1 VEIEAARKFN
11 HTVQI
16 QIGEGEMKHK
26 AFFRVLLGSLFLA
39 LLFGATLPITA
50 SADEGTPPTDP
61 DPTESIGEV
70 EQGSAGEGDLESGE
84 EEAIPLEEST
94 PAGGDQAITVEEK
107 LFDEPIISEE
117 ISVAEVSIQSDGIG
131 VPPETEIVTLDDAGD
146 PLPLAPVAAAETLTT
161 ADPMWCPVGV
171 TPGSANCSDP
181 FGTFG
186 ELIAWLYDTDPD
198 TAGVIWIEDTFISES
213 GGWYLDGELGLANM
227 SQYNLTIKGGWKGSG
242 TGIDMTSPSIFNGA
256 TLEINHWIGDVSLSD
271 LVFENISNGST
282 TALIVQTAGKIT
294 LTRVEVVENAGSGV
308 SVDNSVGTKDVIVAA
323 STFEEN
329 DGGDGLHVISK
340 GLVTLNSID
349 ASFNG
354 GSGAYINN
362 VSVTLK
368 GVTLLGTNVFSENLG
383 NGLEIITSGQITA
396 GNLVNNANS
405 GYGLLVDNS
414 SSTKSV
420 IISGT
425 SEFKFNGGGMNILS
439 KGSITLNNISAS
451 NSLLFEGALL
461 DNSGASSANV
471 TLTGTN
477 TFDSNQMDGLRILSK
492 GIITLNKTTA
502 NGNGQSE
509 TNGYGAWLD
518 NSEAVSARS
527 VLINQ
532 GTFNENYEGGLYVAS
547 DGSITISKLTV
558 SENTGKGVELSN
570 LGANPLAPQNV
581 IVSGFLTAN
590 LNESVGLDVQ
600 SLGAITLSFVTAN
613 GNQGNG
619 ATLDA
624 GNVVTLTGS
633 NHFDENWAD
642 GLLITTRGAITLSN
656 VNANSNLG
664 SGAILNNDLF
674 GAVGNVTI
682 SGTSDFSSN
691 NETGLAITS
700 RGSVLIAN
708 FQANENLANGISI
721 DNSVDG
727 FQGSVTLG
735 TSLLNWCNAISGNYE
750 TGLEISSN
758 GLITLTN
765 ICALG
770 NGRFESPGFGAIID
784 NSTGNTKAVLLN
796 GVNSFS
802 NNYSGGIDVSSS
814 GKITIANLTASN
826 NFNGFGATLF
836 NAANVNSP
844 QAISLTGANHVS
856 GNYWNGL
863 TANSFGAVIINNL
876 TASTNGANGGS
887 GYGAWLDNCNELV
900 EGEGDCTTFNPQPI
914 TLSGK
919 NSFSSNIGFGLKVFS
934 LGSIKLNNVSASSNS
949 GVGTSV
955 NNDFVGAVGGVAI
968 TGTTNFFGYNVN
980 GLQVTSRRAITISN
994 LEASY
999 NTGVGA
1005 TLSNYANPP
1014 FPQNITISGYSIFTE
1029 NLGGYGLS
1037 ARTLGAI
1044 TISSLSASMNGAQG
1058 AILDNAEPAATGV
1071 ITLKGAQLLYDNGG
1085 SGLELSSNRTVTIN
1099 SVTSS
1104 LNNGYGVSVDNRA
1117 AGLLYDVKL
1126 TGTNLFN
1133 DNDLIGLDIR
1143 TFGNIALNN
1152 LSATNNGIDEA
1163 EDLGYGVYLDN
1174 QTGASLA
1181 KVVTLTGVNVFN
1193 DNFEDGLFILSLG
1206 AIKANSLSAFGNQS
1220 SGVSLDNQLGSITA
1234 GITVTGANTFQGNLG
1249 FGLLALSPG
1258 QISFANLTAN
1268 LNDSGGV
1275 KADNSA
1281 STAAVPVTISGFNT
1295 FNENGP
1301 GVGEGAGLLVKSTGN
1316 ITLSNL
1322 TAIRNQFFGVQLDNQ
1337 TNAVGNP
1344 SITITGV
1351 NTFSANLSTG
1361 LYIQSAGNV
1370 NLYRVVADGNVGDG
1384 VLIASTKNVTIT
1396 CGSLTGNEGT
1406 GLFVS
1411 ATEGL
1416 LTLKAV
1422 FAYGNAVNTTL
1433 FYADFASSR
1442 SCSLP

>member
-1 VEIEAARKFN
+1 
-11 HTVQI
+11 
-16 QIGEGEMKHK
+16 MKNTIFFH
-26 AFFRVLLGSLFLA
+26 AFVCGLSFA
-39 LLFGATLPITA
+39 LLAAAFLPIPA
-50 SADEGTPPTDP
+50 FAEEGDPPTDP
-61 DPTESIGEV
+61 VPAEEASIV
-70 EQGSAGEGDLESGE
+70 EETTGISAESAGAAAGQTDPNGGAEIPLSGE
-84 EEAIPLEEST
+84 EFQELPPTSELPVLGNLSGDLVSVDPSTGNIENLSVGDSVTDWSEST
-94 PAGGDQAITVEEK
+94 GAI
-107 LFDEPIISEE
+107 
-117 ISVAEVSIQSDGIG
+117 
-131 VPPETEIVTLDDAGD
+131 EIVVADEAGE
-146 PLPLAPVAAAETLTT
+146 PLPLASGAAAESLATG
-161 ADPMWCPVGV
+161 DPMWCPAGV
-171 TPGSANCSDP
+171 TPLSGPEIWTGGCSPDYS
-181 FGTFG
+181 TFG
-186 ELIAWLYDTDPD
+186 ELVSWLYSNDPNK
-198 TAGVIWIEDTFISES
+198 AGVIWIERDFVSGS
-213 GGWYLDGELGLANM
+213 GGWYLDPEIAPLENLPNF
-227 SQYNLTIKGGWKGSG
+227 NLTIKGGWVGSG
-242 TGIDMTSPSIFNGA
+242 TGIDITSPSVFNGA
-256 TLEINHWIGDVSLSD
+256 TLEIKNWIGDITLSD
-271 LVFENISNGST
+271 IVFTNIVGETS
-282 TALIVQTAGKIT
+282 TALSVQTAGKIT
-294 LTRVEVVENAGSGV
+294 LTRVEVVDNAGSGV
-308 SVDNSVGTKDVIVAA
+308 SLDNAAGTKDVIVAA

-329 DGGDGLHVISK
+329 DGGDGLSVISQ
-340 GLVTLNSID
+340 GLVTLNNID

-354 GSGAYINN
+354 GSGTSINN

-368 GVTLLGTNVFSENLG
+368 GITLLGVNVFSENQS
-383 NGLEIITSGQITA
+383 NGLEIISSGQITA
-396 GNLVNNANS
+396 GNLINNANS

-425 SEFKFNGGGMNILS
+425 SEFKFNGGGVNILS

-518 NSEAVSARS
+518 NSEAVSAKS

-613 GNQGNG
+613 GNQDNG

-856 GNYWNGL
+856 GNYGNGL
-863 TANSFGAVIINNL
+863 TANSFGAIIINNL

-949 GVGTSV
+949 GVGTIL
-955 NNDFVGAVGGVAI
+955 NNDFDGAVGGVAI

-980 GLQVTSRRAITISN
+980 GLQVTSRRTISISN

-999 NTGVGA
+999 NSGFGA
-1005 TLSNYANPP
+1005 SLENYANPP

-1085 SGLELSSNRTVTIN
+1085 SGLEITSNRTVTIN
-1099 SVTSS
+1099 SVTAV

-1133 DNDLIGLDIR
+1133 DNDSIGLDVR
-1143 TFGNIALNN
+1143 TYGIIALNN
-1152 LSATNNGIDEA
+1152 LSAINNGLDEV
-1163 EDLGYGVYLDN
+1163 EGFGVYLDN

-1181 KVVTLTGVNVFN
+1181 KTVTLTGVNVFN

-1206 AIKANSLSAFGNQS
+1206 AIKANFLSALGNQGN
-1220 SGVSLDNQLGSITA
+1220 GVSLDNQLGAITA
-1234 GITVTGANTFQGNLG
+1234 GIALTGINNLQENTS
-1249 FGLLALSPG
+1249 FGLLALSRGP
-1258 QISFANLTAN
+1258 ISLANLTAN

-1281 STAAVPVTISGFNT
+1281 STAAVPVAISGINT

-1301 GVGEGAGLLVKSTGN
+1301 GGGEGAGLLVKSTGN

-1322 TAIRNQFFGVQLDNQ
+1322 TAIGNQFFGVQLDNQ

-1344 SITITGV
+1344 SITIMGV

-1361 LYIQSAGNV
+1361 LYLQSAGNV

-1396 CGSLTGNEGT
+1396 CGSMTGNEGT

-1411 ATEGL
+1411 ATDGL